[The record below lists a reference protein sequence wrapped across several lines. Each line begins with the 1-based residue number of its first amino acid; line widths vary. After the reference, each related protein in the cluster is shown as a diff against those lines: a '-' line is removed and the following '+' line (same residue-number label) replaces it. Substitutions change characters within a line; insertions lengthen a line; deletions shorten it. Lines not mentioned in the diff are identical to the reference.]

1 MISMN
6 LNVKKQEN
14 MTHRQ
19 DRKQQRETNPK
30 MTQMLELADKNF
42 KATLIKMLQQA
53 INNTLE
59 VNGKL
64 ESRETTEDS
73 KNYNNKN

>member
-1 MISMN
+1 
-6 LNVKKQEN
+6 
-14 MTHRQ
+14 
-19 DRKQQRETNPK
+19 
-30 MTQMLELADKNF
+30 MTQMLEFADKNF

-64 ESRETTEDS
+64 ESQETTEDN
-73 KNYNNKN
+73 KNYNNKNLKTR

>member
-1 MISMN
+1 
-6 LNVKKQEN
+6 
-14 MTHRQ
+14 
-19 DRKQQRETNPK
+19 

-53 INNTLE
+53 INTTLE

-73 KNYNNKN
+73 KNYNNKNFKTRWMLSTAE

>member
-1 MISMN
+1 
-6 LNVKKQEN
+6 
-14 MTHRQ
+14 
-19 DRKQQRETNPK
+19 

-42 KATLIKMLQQA
+42 KATLIKMLQQATLIKMLQQA

>member
-1 MISMN
+1 
-6 LNVKKQEN
+6 
-14 MTHRQ
+14 
-19 DRKQQRETNPK
+19 

-64 ESRETTEDS
+64 VSRETTEDS
-73 KNYNNKN
+73 KNYNNKNFKTRWMLSTAERR